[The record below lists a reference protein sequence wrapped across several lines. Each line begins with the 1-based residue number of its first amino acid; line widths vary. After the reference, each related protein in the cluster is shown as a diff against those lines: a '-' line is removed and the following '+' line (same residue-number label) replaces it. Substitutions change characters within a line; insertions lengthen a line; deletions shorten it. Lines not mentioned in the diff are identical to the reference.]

1 MSEPCLPAGAGA
13 CIPLAGARRAVLDHL
28 QAPFQALR
36 WTIPSSAP
44 LNPMQAIALP
54 SSKAAPALPTV
65 LTYAASMVSQSFE
78 DKRNH
83 FMAEL
88 RTYDRQ
94 PGRQHRYIPS
104 VIKLVYHSLPE
115 PGVSG
120 CSVASQSDVCTAR
133 LLSPL
138 L

>member
-1 MSEPCLPAGAGA
+1 MSPAWLPVQE
-13 CIPLAGARRAVLDHL
+13 LAFRSPERDVLYWIIYKHLSKLFGGQSQVRHHCPAV
-28 QAPFQALR
+28 Q
-36 WTIPSSAP
+36 T
-44 LNPMQAIALP
+44 IALP

-120 CSVASQSDVCTAR
+120 LQCCIAE
-133 LLSPL
+133 
-138 L
+138 